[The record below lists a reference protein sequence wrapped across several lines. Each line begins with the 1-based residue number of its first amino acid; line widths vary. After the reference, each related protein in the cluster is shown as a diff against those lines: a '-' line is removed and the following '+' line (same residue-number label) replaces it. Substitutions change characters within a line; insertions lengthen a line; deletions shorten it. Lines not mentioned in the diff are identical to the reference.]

1 MFINYLKI
9 AVRNLIRH
17 KGFSLINIFGLSIG
31 MAACLI
37 ILLFIQKELSYEKM
51 HSDTEQIYRVLTID
65 KALGTNN
72 QRVGITM
79 PPLGPALTEV
89 FPEVK
94 DALRLTSGRRTLL
107 AFDDKPA
114 IYAEQ
119 LRTVDENF
127 FDFFDF
133 PLLQGNPETALK
145 EPFTVVLTRSLADQ
159 LFADEEP
166 LGKTLKAGGNFDLTV
181 TGIMEDLPDNTHLTF
196 DALGSIKTL
205 ESLARANQPEDA
217 SRPIWLEEWRMI
229 AMPTYVR
236 FIEGISAQGFDKKF
250 TQLTREHEVRENFD
264 ITLQP
269 LLDVHLKSTDIIFD
283 PVQNKGDMKNVY
295 IFAAIAILI
304 LLIATVNYMNLST
317 SKSTERAREV
327 GMRKVVGSMKAQLVR
342 QFLGESLLIT
352 FIALVIA
359 IGLVEISI
367 PWLNNLTGNTMSL
380 NLIFNPFVIGFLL
393 ILLIIVGILAGFYPA
408 IILSRFKPVTVL
420 KGSFKTGK
428 KGATLRKILVVFQFS
443 LSIALIGMTVVI
455 QRQLSYIQH
464 KDVGYDREQVLIFD
478 MFDRSMGENL
488 ETFRDEL
495 AGHSSFISVAT
506 STNIPG
512 RTFGR
517 TGITPEGASEEDI
530 WIWSQFSVSPET
542 ILNLGM
548 EIVQGR
554 NFSREIT
561 SDAEGGVVLINETAV
576 KQLGWEK
583 PLEKRLFFGQQD
595 SIGTQVV
602 GIVKDFHFIGMH
614 QNIEPVVIFPLINNT
629 GNLLTARINQGQ
641 IKEAMKYAKEKWSEI
656 YSDYPFTYG
665 FLDEEFDNLYRRD
678 INTGKIVNIFSFLA
692 IFIACLGLFGLSSHT
707 TTQRTKEIGVR
718 KVMGATVGSIVK
730 LLAIDFVKWVLL
742 SNLFAWPLAWFVTK
756 KWLQNF
762 AYKVDIDLW
771 IFLVSGLFALIIAFI
786 TISLQTIKAANANPV
801 EALKYE

>member
-1 MFINYLKI
+1 MFKNYLKI
-9 AVRNLIRH
+9 AFRNLVRY
-17 KGFSLINIFGLSIG
+17 KGFSFINIIGLSIG

-51 HSDTEQIYRVLTID
+51 HSDAEQICRVLTID
-65 KALGTNN
+65 KALGTND

-79 PPLGPALTEV
+79 PPLGPVLPEA

-94 DALRLTSGRRTLL
+94 DALRLTGGRRTLL
-107 AFDDKPA
+107 AFDDRPTV
-114 IYAEQ
+114 YAEQ
-119 LRTVDENF
+119 LRAADENF
-127 FDFFDF
+127 FEFFDF
-133 PLLQGNPETALK
+133 VLLKGNPETALK
-145 EPFTVVLTRSLADQ
+145 EPFTVVLTESLADQ

-166 LGKTLKAGGNFDLTV
+166 MGKTLRAGGNFDLTV
-181 TGIMEDLPDNTHLTF
+181 TGIMEDLSDNTHLNF
-196 DALGSIKTL
+196 DALGSIKTF
-205 ESLARANQPEDA
+205 ESLAKANQPENA
-217 SRPIWLEEWRMI
+217 TRPIWLEEWQMI

-236 FIEGISAQGFDKKF
+236 FNQGIVIEGFDEKF
-250 TQLTREHEVRENFD
+250 TQLTREYEVGENFD

-269 LLDVHLKSTDIIFD
+269 LLDIHLKSTDIIFD
-283 PVQNKGDMKNVY
+283 PVQNKGDIKNIY
-295 IFAAIAILI
+295 IFAAIAILV
-304 LLIATVNYMNLST
+304 LLIAAVNYMNLST

-327 GMRKVVGSMKAQLVR
+327 GMRKVVGSVKSQLVR

-352 FIALVIA
+352 FIALLIA
-359 IGLVEISI
+359 IVLVEISI

-380 NLIFNPFVIGFLL
+380 NLIFNAFIIGFLL
-393 ILLIIVGILAGFYPA
+393 ILLVIVGILAGFYPA

-420 KGSFKTGK
+420 KGSFQTGK
-428 KGATLRKILVVFQFS
+428 KGSTLRKILVVFQFS
-443 LSIALIGMTVVI
+443 LSIALIGMTIII
-455 QRQLSYIQH
+455 QKQLSYIQT
-464 KDVGYDREQVLIFD
+464 KDIGYNREQVLIFD
-478 MFDRSMGENL
+478 MFDRSMIENL

-495 AGHSSFISVAT
+495 VEHSSFVSVST

-517 TGITPEGASEEDI
+517 TGITPEGASDEDI

-542 ILNLGM
+542 IPTLGM

-561 SDAEGGVVLINETAV
+561 SDADGGVVLINETAV

-595 SIGTQVV
+595 SVGTQIV
-602 GIVKDFHFIGMH
+602 GIIKDFHFIEMH

-641 IKEAMKYAKEKWSEI
+641 IKEAMKYAKEKWNEI
-656 YSDYPFTYG
+656 YPDYPFTYS
-665 FLDEEFDNLYRRD
+665 FLDEEFDNLYSRD

-692 IFIACLGLFGLSSHT
+692 IFIACLGLFGLASYT
-707 TTQRTKEIGVR
+707 TSQRTKEIGVR
-718 KVMGATVGSIVK
+718 KVMGANVISIVK

-742 SNLFAWPLAWFVTK
+742 SNLFAWPLAWFGAR

-762 AYKVDIDLW
+762 AYKVDIDPW

-786 TISLQTIKAANANPV
+786 TVSLQTIKAANTNPV

>member
-1 MFINYLKI
+1 MLKNYIKI
-9 AVRNLIRH
+9 ALRNLIRH
-17 KGFSLINIFGLSIG
+17 KGFSFINIIGLSIG

-51 HSDTEQIYRVLTID
+51 HTEAEQIYRVLTID

-79 PPLGPALTEV
+79 PPLGTVLPEA

-119 LRTVDENF
+119 LRTADENF
-127 FDFFDF
+127 FDFFNF
-133 PLLQGNPETALK
+133 PLLQGNPVTALK
-145 EPFTVVLTRSLADQ
+145 EPFTVVLTKSLADQ

-166 LGKTLKAGGNFDLTV
+166 LGKTLKTGGNFDLTV

-205 ESLARANQPEDA
+205 ESLAKANQPEN
-217 SRPIWLEEWRMI
+217 STRPIWLEEWRMI
-229 AMPTYVR
+229 GMPTYVR
-236 FIEGISAQGFDKKF
+236 FHKGIVVEGFDDKF
-250 TQLTREHEVRENFD
+250 TQLTRKYEVRENFD

-269 LLDVHLKSTDIIFD
+269 LLEVHLKSTDVIFD
-283 PVQNKGDMKNVY
+283 PVQNKGDMKNIY
-295 IFAAIAILI
+295 IYAAIALLI
-304 LLIATVNYMNLST
+304 LLIAAVNYMNLST
-317 SKSTERAREV
+317 SKSTERAKEV
-327 GMRKVVGSMKAQLVR
+327 GMRKVVGSKKSQLVQ

-352 FIALVIA
+352 FIALLIA

-367 PWLNNLTGNTMSL
+367 PLLNDLTGNTMSL
-380 NLIFNPFVIGFLL
+380 NLIFNSIVIGFLL
-393 ILLIIVGILAGFYPA
+393 LLLIIVGLLAGFYPA
-408 IILSRFKPVTVL
+408 IILSGFKPVTVL

-428 KGATLRKILVVFQFS
+428 RGSILRKILVVFQFS
-443 LSIALIGMTVVI
+443 LSIALIGMTAVI
-455 QRQLSYIQH
+455 QRQLSYIQQ
-464 KDVGYDREQVLIFD
+464 KNIGYDREQVLIFD
-478 MFDRSMGENL
+478 MFDRSMNENI
-488 ETFRDEL
+488 ETFREEL
-495 AGHSSFISVAT
+495 TGHSSFVSVST

-530 WIWSQFSVSPET
+530 WIWSQFAVSPET
-542 ILNLGM
+542 IPTLGM

-576 KQLGWEK
+576 KQLGWEN

-595 SIGTQVV
+595 SLGTQIV
-602 GIVKDFHFIGMH
+602 GVVKDFHFIAMH
-614 QNIEPVVIFPLINNT
+614 QNIEPVVIYPLINNA
-629 GNLLTARINQGQ
+629 GNLLSARINPGQ
-641 IKEAMKYAKEKWSEI
+641 IKEAMQYAKDKWSEI
-656 YSDYPFTYG
+656 YPDYPFTCS
-665 FLDEEFDNLYRRD
+665 FLDEEFDNLYSRD

-692 IFIACLGLFGLSSHT
+692 IFIACLGLFGLASHT
-707 TTQRTKEIGVR
+707 TLQRTKEIGVR

-742 SNLFAWPLAWFVTK
+742 SNLFAWPLAWFVAK

-762 AYKVDIDLW
+762 AYKTEIDLW
-771 IFLVSGLFALIIAFI
+771 IFVVSGLFALIIAFI